1 MLSSILW
8 WRKIITYLSK
18 PKRTRIQ
25 HDSSELESNEGEWE
39 EDEFSSLDTAD
50 EDADR
55 DDGDV
60 ENRIISEK
68 VLSVWSKILPSVQ
81 EKEILGKRFAGIYE
95 TKNNKR
101 LCIECLF
108 KRWKLRRKLRR
119 VILSQ
124 FRWGVLSQKLV
135 VAQWWKTQFTISMT
149 F

>member
-81 EKEILGKRFAGIYE
+81 EKEMLVNDLLASM
-95 TKNNKR
+95 
-101 LCIECLF
+101 
-108 KRWKLRRKLRR
+108 KLKTIKDCALNA
-119 VILSQ
+119 SSKDGNWEGN
-124 FRWGVLSQKLV
+124 WGGWYWVNLDEV
-135 VAQWWKTQFTISMT
+135 F
-149 F
+149 